1 MRLWGEVFS
10 ERGPTQEMDGGRKA
24 LALSL
29 RLRLLGPDVK
39 KKVTPGRKW
48 GQVVETILEW
58 CMCFGTNRRSSG
70 PNSETYP
77 LCNLGEVT

>member
-39 KKVTPGRKW
+39 KKGDSWEEMGTSSRDNIG
-48 GQVVETILEW
+48 VVHVFWNEQT
-58 CMCFGTNRRSSG
+58 
-70 PNSETYP
+70 
-77 LCNLGEVT
+77 